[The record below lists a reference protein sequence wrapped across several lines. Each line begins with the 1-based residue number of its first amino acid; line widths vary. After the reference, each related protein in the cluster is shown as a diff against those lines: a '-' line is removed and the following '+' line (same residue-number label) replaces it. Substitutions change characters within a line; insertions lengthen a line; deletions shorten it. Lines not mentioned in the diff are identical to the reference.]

1 MGSIVKKK
9 VGEEM
14 SDQKIKVR
22 IESEAQKAK
31 REVEELKDSVQSL
44 YSSVTMMIEKT
55 TEIEKTLIGLT
66 DYTDDYISSM
76 RLLGTV
82 FDDNIDRV
90 SGFVEEM
97 SSMTGLRE
105 STLTRQIALFGQ
117 VGKSINLDTQYTEKL
132 AKGMTNLSAKMA
144 ILYNQDYEVVALSL
158 QRAIQGTQETLKAMT
173 GIEANEASE
182 AALLLSYGIDREVS
196 SLNEA
201 EQAIVRYATIVQ
213 QVSNQNEL
221 YERIV
226 NSLTWQ
232 KQMLSNQVSRLAEA
246 LGSVL
251 YPILNKVLPVL
262 NGIAM
267 AITEIISLFAKLVG
281 FNFEVATSTGGIAGG
296 FDDITQ
302 SANNAGK
309 SVKKQLRSFDKLN
322 NITTPS
328 AGSASGGGGLGI
340 DNSILGLL
348 DKVDD
353 GMLDIKNKAE
363 DIRDSVMEWLGF
375 TKIIDE
381 NGNLIGWKY
390 EGIET
395 TIRNIVDWWKQLNT
409 VGKIFAGLGL
419 ALVFYN
425 IWRMAKKLSDILG
438 VTGLIKI
445 FKNLASV
452 IIGKVK
458 SAFSKFSGYIQTATS
473 HFSTFQNIILGLVM
487 VGGGLYLMYNMM
499 EDINT
504 NGLTLKNVIGLI
516 SGAVMTFTGAVW
528 LANAALQ
535 AFNISTGGI
544 ATIIGLGVT
553 GIAGLVSWLTTQ
565 KDKTVE
571 VTSATEEF
579 NNKLKELEET
589 AQQNIASTLAQAS
602 RAEEL
607 KNKLLELVDSNGQ
620 VIGSQEEAR
629 VTISALNELLGTEY
643 ELTGNQI
650 TLNGEKI
657 NTYKQLADSVENYC
671 AKLRAEA
678 YVEAYR
684 EEYIERLKRQKEV
697 QQQIEEMTNRL
708 TNAQKNYDMTSQEG
722 VLKFIS
728 DHEDVFRQLADLQ
741 GQYDTNSQE
750 LENYEKAAYEA
761 SVGNYEEAER
771 LLTETLAKVGVSTE
785 DMINKIIG
793 TTDRIPEE
801 VRDSVKEIES
811 MKPTMNVKVKLDTSR
826 VNGDLTSLRNSM
838 AKKGITIDGFA
849 SGGFPST
856 GEMFMARENGAPELV
871 GKIGKRTAVANNDQI
886 ISGIQSGVYQAMM
899 SALSVVDFGSNVTIE
914 ASGDDDGLLN
924 FISFKQKQKDRQY
937 AN

>member
-1 MGSIVKKK
+1 
-9 VGEEM
+9 M
-14 SDQKIKVR
+14 SDQKIKVS
-22 IESEAQKAK
+22 IEAEAK
-31 REVEELKDSVQSL
+31 RVKKDIDELKDSVQDL
-44 YSSVTMMIEKT
+44 YKSVTMMVEKV
-55 TEIEKTLIGLT
+55 TEIGKTLIGLT
-66 DYTDDYISSM
+66 DYTDDYVASM

-82 FDDNIDRV
+82 FDDNID
-90 SGFVEEM
+90 SIDGFVESM

-105 STLTRQIALFGQ
+105 STLIRQIALFGQ
-117 VGKSINLDTQYTEKL
+117 VGKSINLDEQYTEKL

-201 EQAIVRYATIVQ
+201 EQAIVRYATIVK

-232 KQMLSNQVSRLAEA
+232 KQMLSNQVARLSEA

-251 YPILNKVLPVL
+251 YPILNKILPVL
-262 NGIAM
+262 NGITM
-267 AITEIISLFAKLVG
+267 AIVEIVSMFAKLIG
-281 FNFEVATSTGGIAGG
+281 FNFEVATSVEGVAGG

-302 SANNAGK
+302 SATNAGNA
-309 SVKKQLRSFDKLN
+309 VKKQLRSFDKLN

-328 AGSASGGGGLGI
+328 SGSGSGAAGGI
-340 DNSILGLL
+340 IDDSILGLL

-353 GMLDIKNKAE
+353 GMLNIRNKAE
-363 DIRDSVMEWLGF
+363 EIRDKVMEWLGF
-375 TKIIDE
+375 TKLIDE
-381 NGNLIGWKY
+381 NGNLIGWQY
-390 EGIET
+390 GGIEQ
-395 TIRNIVDWWKQLNT
+395 TIKSIVKWWSELNT

-425 IWRMAKKLSDILG
+425 IWRMAKKLADIIGL
-438 VTGLIKI
+438 TGLIKI
-445 FKNLASV
+445 LKNLSSV
-452 IIGKVK
+452 IIGKAK
-458 SAFSKFSGYIQTATS
+458 IAFTKFSDYISTATSKFSTLK
-473 HFSTFQNIILGLVM
+473 NVILGLVM
-487 VGGGLYLMYNMM
+487 TGGGIYLMYNMM
-499 EDINT
+499 SEINT
-504 NGLTLKNVIGLI
+504 TGLNLKNIIGLI
-516 SGAVMTFTGAVW
+516 TGAVMTFTGAVW
-528 LANAALQ
+528 LANTALQ

-544 ATIIGLGVT
+544 ATIIGLVVT
-553 GIAGLVSWLTTQ
+553 GIAGLITWLTTQ

-684 EEYIERLKRQKEV
+684 EEYIERLKRQKEL
-697 QQQIEEMTNRL
+697 QQQIVEMTNRL

-728 DHEDVFRQLADLQ
+728 DHEDVFRQLGDLQ
-741 GQYDTNSQE
+741 GQYETNSQE

-811 MKPTMNVKVKLDTSR
+811 MKPTMNVRVKLDTSR

-838 AKKGITIDGFA
+838 AKQGLKIDGFA
-849 SGGFPST
+849 SGGFPT
-856 GEMFMARENGAPELV
+856 AGEMFVARENGTPELV
-871 GKIGKRTAVANNDQI
+871 GQIGNRTAVANNNQI
-886 ISGIQSGVYQAMM
+886 VEGIQGGVFQAMM
-899 SALSVVDFGSNVTIE
+899 SALSTIDFGSKVTIE